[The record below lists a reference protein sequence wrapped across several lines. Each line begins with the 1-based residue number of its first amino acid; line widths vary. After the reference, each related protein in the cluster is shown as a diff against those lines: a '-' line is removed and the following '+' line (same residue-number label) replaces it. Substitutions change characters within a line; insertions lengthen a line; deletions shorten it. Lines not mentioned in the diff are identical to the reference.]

1 MDIVLAAAVKPRRLG
16 TAPRSMK
23 LWLLFANAEDLEF
36 ITAAATAVD
45 VSNPYVLGFLAGE
58 DERLAA
64 G

>member
-1 MDIVLAAAVKPRRLG
+1 
-16 TAPRSMK
+16 MK

>member
-1 MDIVLAAAVKPRRLG
+1 
-16 TAPRSMK
+16 MK

-36 ITAAATAVD
+36 ITAAATAAD
-45 VSNPYVLGFLAGE
+45 VSNPYEIGFLAGE